1 MSQPAPDW
9 VAYHATRSPHSLALE
24 SVDTGA
30 TLTWAALEQQVARVA
45 GYLASIGISA
55 GDRIVLLTENDL
67 RVFVLQ
73 FACMRIGAI
82 LVPLNWRLAPS
93 ELEALCAD
101 ADPRVVVHD
110 GTWAE
115 IGQQLAELTDAAST
129 AWHGPPG
136 VPDLDTEAAE
146 APPMPASTAHS
157 FDDPTHILYT
167 SGTTGRPKGALVTN
181 GTLFWQWANAVP
193 VSALTGYGSKYLDPL
208 PLFHAGGLTT
218 LAAPVHRS
226 GGCVAVARRF
236 DPEQC
241 LAWLSDPAHG
251 VTHFNAPPIMWQAM
265 SELPAFDDADL
276 SRMHHAHVAGSVMPV
291 ELFTRWHE
299 RGLGIQQHYGGTE
312 MGPSAT
318 ALPATDV
325 VRKIG
330 SCGLPVMHTR
340 ARLVDESGEDVPTG
354 RPGEIWLD
362 GPSVTPG
369 YWRRGRPEESFDG
382 RWFRTGDGA
391 TRDDDGYVFI
401 ADRLKDMFK
410 SGGESV
416 FPAEIG
422 RASCR
427 ERVSECV

>member
-1 MSQPAPDW
+1 M
-9 VAYHATRSPHSLALE
+9 
-24 SVDTGA
+24 
-30 TLTWAALEQQVARVA
+30 
-45 GYLASIGISA
+45 
-55 GDRIVLLTENDL
+55 
-67 RVFVLQ
+67 
-73 FACMRIGAI
+73 
-82 LVPLNWRLAPS
+82 
-93 ELEALCAD
+93 
-101 ADPRVVVHD
+101 
-110 GTWAE
+110 
-115 IGQQLAELTDAAST
+115 
-129 AWHGPPG
+129 
-136 VPDLDTEAAE
+136 
-146 APPMPASTAHS
+146 
-157 FDDPTHILYT
+157 
-167 SGTTGRPKGALVTN
+167 
-181 GTLFWQWANAVP
+181 
-193 VSALTGYGSKYLDPL
+193 SALTGYGSKYLNPL

-218 LAAPVHRS
+218 LAAPIHRS

-318 ALPATDV
+318 ALPAADV

-340 ARLVDESGEDVPTG
+340 VRLVDESGVDVPTG
-354 RPGEIWLD
+354 QPGEIWLD

-369 YWRRGRPEESFDG
+369 YWQRGRPAESFDG
-382 RWFRTGDGA
+382 PWFRTGDGA
-391 TRDDDGYVFI
+391 TRDDDGYLFI

-416 FPAEIG
+416 FPAEI
-422 RASCR
+422 
-427 ERVSECV
+427 ERVLMELPSVAEVAVIGVPDARWGEVGMAIVVPNDGAEVSLDDVSTKLDGRLARYKIPKSLRSVDALPRNVLGKVDKKALRAQYGG